1 MIIKES
7 QHITKRIID
16 IVVST
21 IMLIITSPFLVLI
34 GILIKIDT
42 KGPVFFKQKRVG
54 KGEKIFTTY
63 KFRTMIENVKR
74 INSKNKLKKN
84 DPHITR
90 IGKYLRWGI
99 DELPQLF
106 NVLKGNMSL
115 VGPRPTVPNHVKRYS
130 KWEKRRLEVKPGITG
145 WVIIKGRNLLSWPE
159 RIKLDIWYID
169 HWSLWLD
176 IKILT
181 KTLWV
186 VIFSRVGV
194 YGEDGVNWDYLA
206 SKEHENKKNK

>member
-1 MIIKES
+1 MIKKES
-7 QHITKRIID
+7 QHIIKRIID
-16 IVVST
+16 IVIST
-21 IMLIITSPFLVLI
+21 IMLIIAFPFLVLI

-42 KGPVFFKQKRVG
+42 KGPAFFKQKRVG
-54 KGEKIFTTY
+54 KGEKVFTTY
-63 KFRTMIENVKR
+63 KFRTMVENVKR
-74 INSKNKLKKN
+74 INSKNKLEKN
-84 DPHITR
+84 DPHITI

-106 NVLKGNMSL
+106 NVLKGDMSL

-145 WVIIKGRNLLSWPE
+145 WVIINGRNLLSWPE

-176 IKILT
+176 FRILIKTI
-181 KTLWV
+181 V
-186 VIFSRVGV
+186 VIFFTRKGI
-194 YGEDGVNWDYLA
+194 YGKDGVNWGYLA
-206 SKEHENKKNK
+206 SKENENDVK

>member
-7 QHITKRIID
+7 QRIIKRIID
-16 IVVST
+16 IVIST
-21 IMLIITSPFLVLI
+21 IMLIIASPFLLLV

-54 KGEKIFTTY
+54 QGEKSFTTY
-63 KFRTMIENVKR
+63 KFRTMVENMKE
-74 INSKNKLKKN
+74 INSENKLEKS
-84 DPHITR
+84 DPRITR

-106 NVLKGNMSL
+106 NVLKGDMSL
-115 VGPRPTVPNHVKRYS
+115 VGPRPTVPNHVKRYT

-145 WVIIKGRNLLSWPE
+145 WVIINGRNLLSWPE

-176 IKILT
+176 FRILIKTI
-181 KTLWV
+181 V
-186 VIFSRVGV
+186 VIFFTRKGI
-194 YGEDGVNWDYLA
+194 YGKDGVNWGYLA
-206 SKEHENKKNK
+206 SKKNENDVK